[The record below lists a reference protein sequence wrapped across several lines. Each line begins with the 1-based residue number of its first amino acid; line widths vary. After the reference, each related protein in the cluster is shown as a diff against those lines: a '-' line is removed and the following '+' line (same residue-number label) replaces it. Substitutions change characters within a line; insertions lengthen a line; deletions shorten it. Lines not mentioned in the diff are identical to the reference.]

1 MADNLSV
8 NITADATQM
17 RAQIALAQANLR
29 AYAAEVR
36 KAAAD
41 IRQSGN
47 AATAEQVQA
56 LEKASASYNAA
67 RAAVQQHAAALT
79 THKTAVNAASVAVK
93 DATTAT
99 HNHGAA
105 TEAMVLVHEAMS
117 GRFSRMGGSLMI
129 LTQRLG
135 GASLAMMA
143 MGGAAGVAAMGLM
156 HLVEWMDKVSAAKLA
171 AEAGGVG
178 SGIAVKDLDAQVDK
192 LSKVTTEAEQAG
204 AAVHTMASLPGMNLP
219 VMDQLST
226 DLHALS
232 LRMGEDIPSAAK
244 KVGEAWNLNAVA
256 GAELLNKTRAT
267 TAAVQEFVKAAQ
279 EGDALKARSVLLME
293 VARSTAEVAAQT
305 KLGAKADTEANTARA
320 RVNAAMANA
329 PGAKTPASALKL
341 IDAAET
347 RDAGMQANRLAA
359 ALANVSTV
367 VKGAEVTSWSQRVD
381 ADLQKAVFAT
391 EQSAHAQGAT
401 WQKIHEAMA
410 DTSVKFW
417 QDQVGQTKEGTKN
430 REEAERHLMTALEA
444 QDMAH
449 IKADATGAKQAL
461 HEQLTALTEQQA
473 AHHDDFQVV
482 MQIEDQK
489 IALLRAAGKEYTAE
503 LNRELTARENLIR
516 EHANKV
522 AGIDLET
529 IKQKIQD
536 GRAARDT
543 ERNELSADV
552 AEHMMTKQAEITQL
566 RSLADLEFAVDNL
579 RLQNF
584 IDVQDKETEA
594 YRAAI
599 TEQKAIKRDYVR
611 TLSALDAQ
619 MAAAN
624 AADQRRNLQNYQQM
638 FQGVGSAGKSAV
650 EGLITGS
657 MTWQQAEAN
666 VAKQVLGS
674 AINLST
680 DLLSKWVATEIA
692 KTMYSKTA
700 LADRVAAEQTA
711 GSSGFGAILAK
722 FLGLESAKTLA
733 TDAGVAA
740 RITAEEAAS
749 TGAQAPAAAAAVA
762 EVVRQAAVAA
772 AGAFAATAAIPII
785 GPELAPGA
793 GMAAMAA
800 VQAYAPMASFAVGAW
815 ELPHDM
821 IAQVHAG
828 EMIIPAGP
836 AAAIRAGGN
845 GSGTVATGGGGGDV
859 HLHVH
864 AVDAGSV
871 TALFR
876 SQGADLAR
884 IVSQQLSNNPS
895 LRPRY

>member
-1 MADNLSV
+1 MGPTTADSV
-8 NITADATQM
+8 NNIGK
-17 RAQIALAQANLR
+17 
-29 AYAAEVR
+29 YAA
-36 KAAAD
+36 
-41 IRQSGN
+41 G
-47 AATAEQVQA
+47 
-56 LEKASASYNAA
+56 
-67 RAAVQQHAAALT
+67 
-79 THKTAVNAASVAVK
+79 VNAAKEAIASTSSQLAALK
-93 DATTAT
+93 PAMEAATNAT
-99 HNHGAA
+99 KNHGAA

-117 GRFSRMGGSLMI
+117 GRFSKMGGSLMI

-156 HLVEWMDKVSAAKLA
+156 HLIEWMDKVSAAKLA

-192 LSKVTTEAEQAG
+192 LRKVTTEAEQAG
-204 AAVHTMASLPGMNLP
+204 AAVHTMASMPGINLP

-267 TAAVQEFVKAAQ
+267 TAAVQAFVKASQ
-279 EGDALKARSVLLME
+279 EGDALKARSVLLRE

-305 KLGAKADTEANTARA
+305 KMGAQADTEANAARLRVQTAMGLSGA
-320 RVNAAMANA
+320 SKMPAAA
-329 PGAKTPASALKL
+329 AKV
-341 IDAAET
+341 IDAAEMA
-347 RDAGMQANRLAA
+347 DGAEQAGRLAA

-489 IALLRAAGKEYTAE
+489 IALLKAAGKEYTAE
-503 LNRELTARENLIR
+503 LNRELTARDNLIR

-529 IKQKIQD
+529 IAKGIANDRTRLETKKSD
-536 GRAARDT
+536 LAAEVSDYQI
-543 ERNELSADV
+543 
-552 AEHMMTKQAEITQL
+552 TKQDEIATLMAASQV
-566 RSLADLEFAVDNL
+566 AFDQEMMD
-579 RLQNF
+579 LQNF
-584 IDVQDKETEA
+584 IAVHQEETDIL
-594 YRAAI
+594 R
-599 TEQKAIKRDYVR
+599 K
-611 TLSALDAQ
+611 ALDDQASLKEQHERAMAALRAQ
-619 MAAAN
+619 MAAADR
-624 AADQRRNLQNYQQM
+624 ADQQRTLQSYQQM

-657 MTWQQAEAN
+657 MTWRQAEAN
-666 VAKQVLGS
+666 VAKKVLGS

-680 DLLSKWVATEIA
+680 DLLSKWMATEIA

-733 TDAGVAA
+733 TDVGVGERQAAEATGSSAGMATVAVDA
-740 RITAEEAAS
+740 IKSIAA
-749 TGAQAPAAAAAVA
+749 GAGKTFAGIFGFLAPELGPAAAGP
-762 EVVRQAAVAA
+762 AA
-772 AGAFAATAAIPII
+772 AGS
-785 GPELAPGA
+785 
-793 GMAAMAA
+793 AA
-800 VQAYAPMASFAVGAW
+800 VMAVAQSIPSFAVGAW
-815 ELPHDM
+815 NLPSDTL
-821 IAQVHAG
+821 AQVHAG

>member
-1 MADNLSV
+1 MGPTTADSV
-8 NITADATQM
+8 NNIGK
-17 RAQIALAQANLR
+17 
-29 AYAAEVR
+29 YAA
-36 KAAAD
+36 
-41 IRQSGN
+41 G
-47 AATAEQVQA
+47 
-56 LEKASASYNAA
+56 
-67 RAAVQQHAAALT
+67 
-79 THKTAVNAASVAVK
+79 VNAAKEAIASTSSQLAALK
-93 DATTAT
+93 PAMEAATNAT
-99 HNHGAA
+99 KNHGAA

-156 HLVEWMDKVSAAKLA
+156 HLIEWMDKVSAAKLA

-192 LSKVTTEAEQAG
+192 LRKVTTEAEQAG

-267 TAAVQEFVKAAQ
+267 TAAVQAFVKASQ
-279 EGDALKARSVLLME
+279 EGDALKARSVLL
-293 VARSTAEVAAQT
+293 R
-305 KLGAKADTEANTARA
+305 
-320 RVNAAMANA
+320 
-329 PGAKTPASALKL
+329 
-341 IDAAET
+341 
-347 RDAGMQANRLAA
+347 
-359 ALANVSTV
+359 
-367 VKGAEVTSWSQRVD
+367 
-381 ADLQKAVFAT
+381 
-391 EQSAHAQGAT
+391 
-401 WQKIHEAMA
+401 
-410 DTSVKFW
+410 
-417 QDQVGQTKEGTKN
+417 
-430 REEAERHLMTALEA
+430 
-444 QDMAH
+444 
-449 IKADATGAKQAL
+449 
-461 HEQLTALTEQQA
+461 
-473 AHHDDFQVV
+473 
-482 MQIEDQK
+482 
-489 IALLRAAGKEYTAE
+489 
-503 LNRELTARENLIR
+503 
-516 EHANKV
+516 
-522 AGIDLET
+522 
-529 IKQKIQD
+529 
-536 GRAARDT
+536 
-543 ERNELSADV
+543 
-552 AEHMMTKQAEITQL
+552 
-566 RSLADLEFAVDNL
+566 
-579 RLQNF
+579 
-584 IDVQDKETEA
+584 
-594 YRAAI
+594 
-599 TEQKAIKRDYVR
+599 
-611 TLSALDAQ
+611 
-619 MAAAN
+619 
-624 AADQRRNLQNYQQM
+624 
-638 FQGVGSAGKSAV
+638 
-650 EGLITGS
+650 
-657 MTWQQAEAN
+657 
-666 VAKQVLGS
+666 
-674 AINLST
+674 
-680 DLLSKWVATEIA
+680 
-692 KTMYSKTA
+692 
-700 LADRVAAEQTA
+700 
-711 GSSGFGAILAK
+711 
-722 FLGLESAKTLA
+722 
-733 TDAGVAA
+733 VAA

-762 EVVRQAAVAA
+762 EVERQAAVAA

-793 GMAAMAA
+793 GAAALAA
-800 VQAYAPMASFAVGAW
+800 VQAMAPMASFAVGAW